1 MTQTEFN
8 QMLRNAIDGGVL
20 EEDSFRS
27 QFTGEQIEAYLT
39 KMKNAPSGS
48 TTMDAEV
55 LDIREGADG
64 TIYSTAGESV
74 RAQIK
79 LIAVMNATEYS
90 SAQTYALGDYC
101 THDGKLYRCT
111 TAITEPEAWTEAHWT
126 ETTVGAELTAIYTAL
141 AEKAD
146 KSVAFTV
153 TLTAAGWSDNAQTV
167 SNENFLSAGYA
178 YTVAPA
184 SGSFSNYAEAMIYAD
199 DVTTDG
205 QMVFHCDSVPTE
217 NMTVNIVRM
226 VTTE

>member
-20 EEDSFRS
+20 AEDSFRS

-55 LDIREGADG
+55 LDIREGAYG
-64 TIYSTAGESV
+64 TIYSTAGEAV

-79 LIAVMNATEYS
+79 LMAVTNAAEYS

-101 THDGKLYRCT
+101 ARAGKLYRCT
-111 TAITEPEAWTEAHWT
+111 TAITEAEAWTDAHWT
-126 ETTVGAELTAIYTAL
+126 ETSVTAELKAL
-141 AEKAD
+141 YMTLQNKAET
-146 KSVAFTV
+146 SVAFTV
-153 TLTAAGWSDNAQTV
+153 SLTAAGWSDNAQTV
-167 SNENFLSAGYA
+167 SNANFLSAGYA

-184 SGSFSNYAEAMIYAD
+184 SGSFADYADAMVYAD
-199 DVTTDG
+199 DVTEDG
-205 QMVFHCDSVPTE
+205 QMVFHCDSTPTADL
-217 NMTVNIVRM
+217 TVNIVRM
-226 VTTE
+226 VTAE